1 VDADDDIP
9 DGSVEWEPIEYGSPD
24 GQDYEYSEQV
34 SWLDDDEIDGGAE
47 RDDGQLPPHTTRHR
61 VLVTLMALGLCLGG
75 IGLGASTAYH
85 RHVTDRRNADLLQIQ
100 GGAGA
105 PAVAGLAALSF
116 EPEWHAHLAETIAI
130 SVVNGSPDPVTL
142 LSAMLSEP
150 GLIGSARLAPAG
162 DARVAP
168 GKDGT
173 LDGTVIADCTQPTVA
188 QSLTSP
194 LGEVL
199 GEFVSSDVLSVRA
212 ETVGGTTGTTQL
224 NSESTSGLDLQQ
236 RICGSQG
243 YQLVDFGVIETMVD
257 RDSHTITVRL
267 PMRSAADDAV
277 DFSVLAT
284 YTDNPANDIPGLT
297 ISPPDATSSTLGS
310 IPPQAAET
318 PTFTIK
324 IANCPTFSAL
334 QPMLKNQV
342 DQVEFQ
348 FNATI
353 EGATMTDSIHNVE
366 IDTLI
371 AQACGDTP

>member
-1 VDADDDIP
+1 MDEDDDIP
-9 DGSVEWEPIEYGSPD
+9 DGSVEWEPIDYGSLD
-24 GQDYEYSEQV
+24 GQDDEYSDQV
-34 SWLDDDEIDGGAE
+34 SWLDDDEVDGGAE

-61 VLVTLMALGLCLGG
+61 VLATLLTLGLCLAG
-75 IGLGASTAYH
+75 IGLGATTAYH

-105 PAVAGLAALSF
+105 PAVAGLAALAF

-130 SVVNGSPDPVTL
+130 SVVNSSPDPVTL
-142 LSAMLSEP
+142 LSAVLSEP
-150 GLIGSARLAPAG
+150 GLVTSAQLKPAG

-168 GKDGT
+168 GESGT
-173 LDGTVIADCTQPTVA
+173 LDGTVVADCTQPTAA
-188 QSLTSP
+188 QAATSP

-199 GEFVSSDVLSVRA
+199 GEFAGGDVLSVRA
-212 ETVGGTTGTTQL
+212 ETVGGTTGITQV
-224 NSESTSGLDLQQ
+224 NPESTSGLDLQQ

-243 YQLVDFGVIETMVD
+243 YQLVDFGMIETTVD
-257 RDSHTITVRL
+257 RGSRTITLQL

-284 YTDNPANDIPGLT
+284 YTDDPASDIPGLT
-297 ISPPDATSSTLGS
+297 ISLPDATSSTLGS
-310 IPPQAAET
+310 IAPQAAET

-324 IANCPTFSAL
+324 IADCPTPSAL
-334 QPMLKNQV
+334 QPMLKNPI

-348 FNATI
+348 FNAMI

-371 AQACGDTP
+371 GQACGDGS